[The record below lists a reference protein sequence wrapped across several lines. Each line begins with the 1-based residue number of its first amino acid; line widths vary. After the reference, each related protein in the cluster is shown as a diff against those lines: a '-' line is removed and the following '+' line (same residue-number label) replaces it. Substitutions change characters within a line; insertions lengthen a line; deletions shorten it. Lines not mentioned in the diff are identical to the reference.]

1 MLSAFLK
8 KHLHLVGPCLEL
20 TPVSRCAAGGA
31 TATVFSGVDLRNNL
45 KVAIKAC
52 KQPQAYDSLVF
63 IAVPLLFAPLAG
75 AEQFG
80 AGRA

>member
-1 MLSAFLK
+1 M
-8 KHLHLVGPCLEL
+8 EL

-63 IAVPLLFAPLAG
+63 IVPLLFAPLAG